1 MNNALLEKL
10 VWVFIYGGILVIIL
24 GVFIRRADAD
34 FGAWTIGLGALLTAG
49 GVFLIWLRSRRKP

>member
-10 VWVFIYGGILVIIL
+10 VWVFIYGGILVMIT
-24 GVFIRRADAD
+24 GVFIRRADTG
-34 FGAWTIGLGALLTAG
+34 FGAWTIGGGALLAAV